1 MTGGARATEGGG
13 RARADAVVV
22 KTLPRP
28 EGLARWTHCWMV
40 RYSSRRSRH
49 IFTRSWIGE
58 GTPTKWCLRLMFL
71 KFGYR
76 LGVELGA
83 EALAGAPERAAGT
96 IDSMFGEHPRA
107 TR

>member
-1 MTGGARATEGGG
+1 
-13 RARADAVVV
+13 
-22 KTLPRP
+22 
-28 EGLARWTHCWMV
+28 
-40 RYSSRRSRH
+40 
-49 IFTRSWIGE
+49 
-58 GTPTKWCLRLMFL
+58 MFL